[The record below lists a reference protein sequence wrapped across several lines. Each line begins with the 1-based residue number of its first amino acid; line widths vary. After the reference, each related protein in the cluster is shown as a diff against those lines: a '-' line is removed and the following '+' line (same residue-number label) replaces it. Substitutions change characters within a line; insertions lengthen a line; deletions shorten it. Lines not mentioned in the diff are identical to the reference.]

1 MEKGE
6 LKPLTQILK
15 IIPEN
20 MDGKMWIEQGFSRQ
34 TALETAETDTETA
47 KIAVGT
53 CKIRRWD
60 CKHIANPFF
69 QHRRSPTPP
78 FFTAFRSLERVKI
91 IPSMNSHTAQR

>member
-15 IIPEN
+15 IIPVN

-47 KIAVGT
+47 KIAEGTAKTAVGT
-53 CKIRRWD
+53 AKSGAG
-60 CKHIANPFF
+60 IANILQIRFSNTAAPPPHHFS
-69 QHRRSPTPP
+69 QHFGRLSESRSYLP
-78 FFTAFRSLERVKI
+78 
-91 IPSMNSHTAQR
+91 